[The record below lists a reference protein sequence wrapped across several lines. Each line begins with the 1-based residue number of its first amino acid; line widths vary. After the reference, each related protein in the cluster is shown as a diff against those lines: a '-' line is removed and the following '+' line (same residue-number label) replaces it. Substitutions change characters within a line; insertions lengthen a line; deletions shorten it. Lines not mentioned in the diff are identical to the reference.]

1 MLKKQYLKII
11 WTLFKKEFAS
21 YFNSPIAY
29 IFIAVFLIAGNWL
42 FFQNF
47 FLFQQA
53 SLRNF
58 FSLLPWIF
66 LFLAPA
72 ITMRLWAEERKSGTA
87 EFLFTLPLT
96 DWQAALAKFFGA
108 LAFVAVAL
116 AATFTVPLTVALLG
130 KVDFGPVIGGYLGAF
145 LLAGSY
151 IAVGLLASAMTKNQI
166 VAFIIG
172 LAACFIFF
180 IIGYDFVVM
189 TAPAWIS
196 PTLSFIGLGNHF
208 DNIARGVIDTKD
220 IIYYLSFIFIFLWL
234 NVRLIGRRT

>member
-1 MLKKQYLKII
+1 MLKKQYLKVI
-11 WTLFKKEFAS
+11 WTLFKKEFIS

-29 IFIAVFLIAGNWL
+29 IFIAVFLIVGNWL

-47 FLFQQA
+47 FLYQQA
-53 SLRNF
+53 SMRNF
-58 FSLLPWIF
+58 LSLLPWIF

-72 ITMRLWAEERKSGTA
+72 LTMRLWAEERKSGTA

-116 AATFTVPLTVALLG
+116 LATITVPITVMSLG
-130 KVDFGPVIGGYLGAF
+130 QVDLGPVIGGYLGALF
-145 LLAGSY
+145 LAGSY
-151 IAVGLLASAMTKNQI
+151 LAIGLFTSAITKNQI

-172 LAACFIFF
+172 LAVCFGFF
-180 IIGYDFVVM
+180 IIGYEFIIM
-189 TAPAWIS
+189 TAPNWLA

-208 DNIARGVIDTKD
+208 ENVARGVIDTKD
-220 IIYYLSFIFIFLWL
+220 IIYYLSFIFLFLWL
-234 NVRLIGRRT
+234 NVRLIGRRS

>member
-1 MLKKQYLKII
+1 MNKKQYLKII

-72 ITMRLWAEERKSGTA
+72 LTMRLWAEERKNGTA

-96 DWQAALAKFFGA
+96 DWQAALAKFFGS
-108 LAFVAVAL
+108 LAFVAAAL

-130 KVDFGPVIGGYLGAF
+130 KVDLGPIIGGYLGA
-145 LLAGSY
+145 LMLAGAYLS
-151 IAVGLLASAMTKNQI
+151 IGFLASAATKNQI
-166 VAFIIG
+166 IAFIIG
-172 LAACFIFF
+172 LAVCFLFF
-180 IIGYDFVVM
+180 IVGYDFIIM
-189 TAPAWIS
+189 TAPGWLAPS
-196 PTLSFIGLGNHF
+196 LSFIGLGNHF

-220 IIYYLSFIFIFLWL
+220 IVYYFSFIFLFLWL
-234 NVRLIGRRT
+234 NVRLIGRRA